1 MADSSADA
9 NISSE
14 AEQRSHAGADPQELQ
29 QLETGGQEAVAELF
43 SKYRDRLGR
52 MVRFRMD
59 SRLSGRVDPEDI
71 LQEAYL
77 EIARR
82 VQDYLDQPSVPLFV
96 WLRQITWQILV
107 DTHRRHLVAKARNVN
122 AETKRAPAP
131 PGMTSL
137 SLAQRLLG
145 GLTSPS
151 QAVLREERLV
161 QVREALEEMDEID
174 REVLAL
180 RHFEQLTNNEVAE
193 VLGLQKA
200 AASNRYVRA
209 LSRLKKILDRVMSEE

>member
-1 MADSSADA
+1 MTEPSIEERD
-9 NISSE
+9 
-14 AEQRSHAGADPQELQ
+14 GELQ
-29 QLETGGQEAVAELF
+29 QLRSGGQEAVARLF
-43 SKYRDRLGR
+43 SKYRDRLER

-59 SRLSGRVDPEDI
+59 SRLSGRVDAEDI

-82 VQDYLDQPSVPLFV
+82 IGDYVNQPTVPVFV
-96 WLRQITWQILV
+96 WMRQITWQVMV

-122 AETKRAPAP
+122 QEVSRMPAT
-131 PGMTSL
+131 GVTSV
-137 SLAQRLLG
+137 SLAARLVG
-145 GLTSPS
+145 HLTSPS
-151 QAVLREERLV
+151 QAVIREERMAKL
-161 QVREALEEMDEID
+161 REALDEMDEID

-180 RHFEQLTNNEVAE
+180 RHFEQLSNNEVAQ

-209 LSRLKKILDRVMSEE
+209 LSRLKRILDRAMQDQI

>member
-9 NISSE
+9 HL
-14 AEQRSHAGADPQELQ
+14 QPVAGADPGELE
-29 QLETGGQEAVAELF
+29 LLRTGGSEAVAELF
-43 SKYRDRLGR
+43 SRYRDRLGR

-77 EIARR
+77 EVARR
-82 VQDYLDQPSVPLFV
+82 VQGYVDQPSVPLFV

-107 DTHRRHLVAKARNVN
+107 DTHRRHLVAKARNIN
-122 AETKRAPAP
+122 AEVNRMPPAA
-131 PGMTSL
+131 GLTSV
-137 SLAQRLLG
+137 SLAARLVG

-151 QAVLREERLV
+151 QAILREERLV
-161 QVREALEEMDEID
+161 QVRSALEEMDEID

-180 RHFEQLTNNEVAE
+180 RHFEQLTNNEVAD
-193 VLGLQKA
+193 VLGIQKA

-209 LSRLKKILDRVMSEE
+209 LARLKQILDKVMSDE

>member
-1 MADSSADA
+1 
-9 NISSE
+9 
-14 AEQRSHAGADPQELQ
+14 
-29 QLETGGQEAVAELF
+29 
-43 SKYRDRLGR
+43 
-52 MVRFRMD
+52 MD
-59 SRLSGRVDPEDI
+59 SRLSGRVDPDDV

-77 EIARR
+77 EVARR
-82 VQDYLDQPSVPLFV
+82 IQDYLDQPAVPLFV

-122 AETKRAPAP
+122 AEVNRMPSAP
-131 PGMTSL
+131 GLTSV
-137 SLAQRLLG
+137 SLAARLVG

-151 QAVLREERLV
+151 QAMLREERLV
-161 QVREALEEMDEID
+161 QVRAALEEMDDID

-193 VLGLQKA
+193 VLGIQKA

-209 LSRLKKILDRVMSEE
+209 LARLKQILDRVMGDSQ

>member
-1 MADSSADA
+1 MADSSTD
-9 NISSE
+9 SSL
-14 AEQRSHAGADPQELQ
+14 QPVMGADPGEVESLRS
-29 QLETGGQEAVAELF
+29 GGQQAVADLF

-59 SRLSGRVDPEDI
+59 ARLSGRVDPEDI

-77 EIARR
+77 EVARR
-82 VQDYLDQPSVPLFV
+82 AQDYVAQPTVPLFV

-107 DTHRRHLVAKARNVN
+107 DTHRRHLVAQARNVN
-122 AETKRAPAP
+122 AEVRRQPTS
-131 PGMTSL
+131 PGMTSV
-137 SLAQRLLG
+137 SLAARLVG

-151 QAVLREERLV
+151 QAVLREERLI
-161 QVREALEEMDEID
+161 QVRTALEEMDDID

-180 RHFEQLTNNEVAE
+180 RHFEQLSNNEVAE

-200 AASNRYVRA
+200 AASNRYIRA
-209 LSRLKKILDRVMSEE
+209 LSRLKQILDRVMTD

>member
-9 NISSE
+9 SPASF
-14 AEQRSHAGADPQELQ
+14 AGPDPDELSR
-29 QLETGGQEAVAELF
+29 LETGGQQAVADLF
-43 SKYRDRLGR
+43 SQYRDRLGR

-59 SRLSGRVDPEDI
+59 GRLSGRVDPDDI
-71 LQEAYL
+71 LQEAYM

-82 VQDYLDQPSVPLFV
+82 IQDYLDQPSVPLFV

-122 AETKRAPAP
+122 AEVNRLP
-131 PGMTSL
+131 PEAGMTSV
-137 SLAQRLLG
+137 SLAARLVG

-151 QAVLREERLV
+151 QAMLREERLV
-161 QVREALEEMDEID
+161 QVRLALEEMDDID

-209 LSRLKKILDRVMSEE
+209 LGRLKQILDRVVRDE

>member
-9 NISSE
+9 SLDPSTGVNLDE
-14 AEQRSHAGADPQELQ
+14 LEQLR
-29 QLETGGQEAVAELF
+29 TGGQEAVAELF
-43 SKYRDRLGR
+43 SKYHDRLGR

-71 LQEAYL
+71 LQEAYM
-77 EIARR
+77 EVARR
-82 VQDYLDQPSVPLFV
+82 VQDYIDQPSVPLFV

-107 DTHRRHLVAKARNVN
+107 DTHRRHLVVKARNVN
-122 AETKRAPAP
+122 AEVRRMPAGA
-131 PGMTSL
+131 GMTSV
-137 SLAQRLLG
+137 SLAARLVG

-151 QAVLREERLV
+151 QAMLREERLI

-209 LSRLKKILDRVMSEE
+209 LARLKQILDRVMSGE